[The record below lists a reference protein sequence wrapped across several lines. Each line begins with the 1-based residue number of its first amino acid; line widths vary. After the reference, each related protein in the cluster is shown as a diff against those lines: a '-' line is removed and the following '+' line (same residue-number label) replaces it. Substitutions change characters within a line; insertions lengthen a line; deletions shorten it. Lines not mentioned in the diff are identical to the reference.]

1 MVLNGII
8 LIIILVQIRKLL
20 IRDNKLPDL
29 QVLIRNAFAV
39 VGVLI
44 ALSNAGPIEDYARLV
59 IDILFAITIYMV
71 FKREELQSYRNTMYA
86 FIPIAILGM
95 VRHLLAFLPASWEK
109 IAEDYVEAAIAFG
122 FIWMIAM
129 LIIANKQ
136 NKALNKARQMMEEEE
151 KMKRLAE
158 EQRESLEILVQE
170 RTKEIMEQKE
180 ELQQA
185 VVDLKAAQAQLI
197 HVEKMASLGELTAGI
212 AHEIQNPLNFV
223 NNFSEVN
230 LELATEL
237 KDEIEKTTLGD
248 DDKTNLI
255 AITNMIR
262 QNQDKIT
269 YHGKRADGIVK
280 GMLQHSRTSTGQ
292 KEAVDLNAMVDEY
305 VRLSYHG
312 LRAKD
317 KTFNATIDQHLDPAI
332 GQIKVIPQDMGRTL
346 LNIFNNAFYAVHDK
360 QGKAGA
366 GYQPAIVV
374 STRLIDKGRK
384 WVHIK
389 VRDNGNGIPDEIR
402 DKIFQ
407 PFFTT
412 KPTGK
417 GTGLGLSLS
426 YDIVT
431 KGHGGELKLDSKD
444 GEFTEFTIILPLQ

>member
-1 MVLNGII
+1 MVLNGVI
-8 LIIILVQIRKLL
+8 LIIVFAQIRKLL
-20 IRDNKLPDL
+20 IRDDKLPDL
-29 QVLIRNAFAV
+29 QILIRNGFAV

-44 ALSNAGPIEDYARLV
+44 ALSNAGPLEDWARLA
-59 IDILFAITIYMV
+59 IDALFGITIYMV
-71 FKREELQSYRNTMYA
+71 FKRTELQSYRNVMYA
-86 FIPIAILGM
+86 YIPVAVLGTI
-95 VRHLLAFLPASWEK
+95 RHLLGFMPPSWEK
-109 IAEDYVEAAIAFG
+109 VAEDYVEAATAFAI
-122 FIWMIAM
+122 IWMIAM

-136 NKALNKARQMMEEEE
+136 NKALKTARQKMEAEE
-151 KMKRLAE
+151 KMKELAE
-158 EQRESLEILVQE
+158 EKKAELEILVQE
-170 RTKEIMEQKE
+170 RTKEIMQQKE

-197 HVEKMASLGELTAGI
+197 HAEKMASLGELTAGI

-230 LELATEL
+230 LELTGEL
-237 KDEIEKTTLGD
+237 RDEIEKTGLSD
-248 DDKTNLI
+248 ADKTNLI
-255 AITNMIR
+255 AINNMIR
-262 QNQDKIT
+262 QNQEKIT

-292 KEAVDLNAMVDEY
+292 KEPTDLNGMVDEY

-317 KTFNATIDQHLDPAI
+317 KSFNAHIDQQLDPAL
-332 GQIKVIPQDMGRTL
+332 GQVKLIPQDMGRTL
-346 LNIFNNAFYAVHDK
+346 LNILNNAFYAVHERK
-360 QGKAGA
+360 MKGEE
-366 GYQPAIVV
+366 GYQPTIVV
-374 STRLIDKGRK
+374 STRLVDKGKK

-389 VRDNGNGIPDEIR
+389 IRDNGNGIPTENR

-444 GEFTEFTIILPLQ
+444 GQYTEFTIILPIQ